1 MSVRLATALVLIAAT
16 ARAEP
21 LTVPF
26 DFSRNAI
33 GLEVTVKGKVLH
45 VLLDTGVDPSAIDLA
60 KATELGLKID
70 KSGGGEASGEGGAQS
85 AKAFPVP
92 IEDLAI
98 KGRGF
103 GRIDGLAMDLSGMTA
118 RYGSALDGIVG
129 YSFLKDKIVLIDY
142 VRKEVSIL
150 DRPSDASSSV
160 MKCEQHYTLPIAFF
174 PDDNIPKIPNFRF
187 GEATGPISLDTGSN
201 GGIMLYQAA
210 FDLPGVRSALVET
223 GETTHMGARG
233 EAKAKTYKLTAP
245 VGFGPF
251 TLPAGQAVALRGA
264 PGSDKRVANIGNK
277 LFAAMKL
284 KMLFDYPDRVM
295 TFYGDCR

>member
-1 MSVRLATALVLIAAT
+1 MRLALAAALIFSASAA
-16 ARAEP
+16 AEP

-26 DFSRNAI
+26 DFSRHAI
-33 GLEVTVKGKVLH
+33 GLDVTVKGKVLH

-60 KATELGLKID
+60 KAKELGLKID
-70 KSGGGEASGEGGAQS
+70 TSGGGEASGEGSAQS
-85 AKAFPVP
+85 AKVFPVP
-92 IEDLAI
+92 IENLAI
-98 KGRGF
+98 QGRNF
-103 GRIDGLAMDLSGMTA
+103 GAIDGLAMDLSGMSA

-142 VRKEVSIL
+142 VRKQVGIL
-150 DRPSDASSSV
+150 DHPSDAAKSV
-160 MKCEQHYTLPIAFF
+160 TNCRRHYSLPIAFF
-174 PDDNIPKIPNFRF
+174 PDDNIPKIPDFRF
-187 GEATGPISLDTGSN
+187 GKTTGPISLDTGSN

-210 FDLPGVRSALVET
+210 FDLPGVRAALVET

-233 EAKAKTYKLTAP
+233 EAKATTYKLTAP

-251 TLPAGQAVALRGA
+251 TLPAGEAVVLRAA
-264 PGSDKRVANIGNK
+264 PGSDTRVANIGNK

-295 TFYGDCR
+295 TFYGGCR